1 MNIVSDQAFGT
12 FYPYLG
18 ALVAERVVGGGHPL
32 RDAPDLAEE
41 LQLCG
46 GETDAPSVDKM
57 AGMPKVQQYS
67 LRTLMILAESSFGSL
82 KTESQLEY
90 LSHKAR

>member
-1 MNIVSDQAFGT
+1 MPQTLQKSCSC
-12 FYPYLG
+12 
-18 ALVAERVVGGGHPL
+18 AEVK
-32 RDAPDLAEE
+32 
-41 LQLCG
+41 
-46 GETDAPSVDKM
+46 TDAPSVDKM